1 MRNKNNEVVEE
12 NVEVEP
18 VEEIEQIEPVEE
30 TEQVETSS
38 EPLRG
43 VVVNCNLLN
52 VRASADPE
60 ARVLCTIKA
69 LDEVMIDESKTTA
82 EFYNVYTE
90 TGVEGYCVKKFIAV

>member
-12 NVEVEP
+12 IVEAEP
-18 VEEIEQIEPVEE
+18 VEEIEQVEPVEE
-30 TEQVETSS
+30 TEQVESAS

-43 VVVNCNLLN
+43 VVVNCDRLN

-60 ARVLCTIKA
+60 SEVLCTINA
-69 LDEVMIDESKTTA
+69 LDEVLIDESGTTY

-90 TGVEGYCVKKFIAV
+90 TGVEGYCMKKFIAV